1 MARRVQ
7 TPMAERTRLAT
18 AGAHAAVVRNLDKQ
32 PRGDVWRGKIF
43 FALLLIAVVLA
54 LLGLVALIVQ
64 SAIKGQPA
72 FSART
77 SSPRAPP
84 Q

>member
-43 FALLLIAVVLA
+43 FGLLLL
-54 LLGLVALIVQ
+54 
-64 SAIKGQPA
+64 
-72 FSART
+72 RRR
-77 SSPRAPP
+77 SSPCSAWWP
-84 Q
+84 